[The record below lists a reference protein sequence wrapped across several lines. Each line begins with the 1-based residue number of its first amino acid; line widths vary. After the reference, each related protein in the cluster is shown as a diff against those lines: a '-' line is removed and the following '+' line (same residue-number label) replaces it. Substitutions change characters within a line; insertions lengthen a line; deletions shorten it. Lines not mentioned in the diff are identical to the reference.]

1 MYAGKALVHLND
13 VIGGQKQFNLEN
25 DFIEKL
31 LEIEPKPLLHK
42 SSAENATS
50 IMVYNSLI
58 TEYLLGIHD
67 VREKLVKLRYILKL

>member
-13 VIGGQKQFNLEN
+13 IIGGQKQFNLEN

-31 LEIEPKPLLHK
+31 SEIKEKQLLPN
-42 SSAENATS
+42 SSAENAVS
-50 IMVYNSLI
+50 IMTYNSLI

-67 VREKLVKLRYILKL
+67 RVDKLRSIKALF